1 MALSFFSRR
10 LASSLLVLLVS
21 ACALP
26 SPQQGGLPASGA
38 ALVGQ
43 EWVATQIAGVSTV
56 LAPVPR
62 LRWASA
68 EQITGSGGCN
78 AFAGR
83 AVVNQGALQVGNL
96 AATGRLCVALP
107 QGGQEDRFFAV
118 LESARTVRLV
128 DGQLVLEDAAG
139 QILARFA
146 KP

>member
-1 MALSFFSRR
+1 MHLEIIPGTDTVLHLALIRHI
-10 LASSLLVLLVS
+10 LE
-21 ACALP
+21 
-26 SPQQGGLPASGA
+26 QGWEDRKFIE
-38 ALVGQ
+38 
-43 EWVATQIAGVSTV
+43 EWVANQIAGVSTV

-83 AVVNQGALQVGNL
+83 AVVSQGALQVGNL

>member
-1 MALSFFSRR
+1 MALSFFSRA
-10 LASSLLVLLVS
+10 LLPSLLALLVS

-26 SPQQGGLPASGA
+26 SPQSGGLPTSGA
-38 ALVGQ
+38 ALVGD
-43 EWVATQIAGVSTV
+43 EWVATQIAGVPALV
-56 LAPVPR
+56 APMPR

-83 AVVNQGALQVGNL
+83 AVVSQGALQLGRL
-96 AATGRLCVALP
+96 AATGRLCMALP

-128 DGQLVLEDAAG
+128 AGHLVLEDAAG
-139 QILARFA
+139 QVLARFV